1 MSMLEKYRNKIK
13 SPAEAAK
20 VVKSGD
26 WVDFGFGNGFPE
38 LFDEALAARRDE
50 LQDVKIRGGLV
61 YRPIIHTIDCDPDRK
76 HFQYYSW
83 HLGGYERKMFT
94 AGRLQFVPM
103 LLRLL
108 PEMYR
113 DYLRV
118 DVAVVPVSKPDEQGY
133 CGLGLANF
141 CWKTI
146 MEKARTV
153 IFEVNENMPC
163 LQGVNGSHRVSLDEA
178 DIIMEGQHGP
188 LCTSSYRTPSEADLQ
203 IARNVVAEIPN
214 GATLSLGVGTI
225 PFTIAQMLAQ
235 SDRGDLGCHTGTIS
249 DAFLALYKAGKLTN
263 AKKEVKTGLNTWNLA
278 SGSQELYDWLQENP
292 QLFYPAELDYVHN
305 PRVIEKISN
314 YISINGGVQ
323 LDLMG
328 QENAESVGT
337 RQLSGVGGQLDF
349 LEGAFLSRGG
359 AGYICIESSRVDKKG
374 VRHSNIVPAIAAGSA
389 ISGPRA
395 LIQNVATEYGV
406 AHLTGLSLKERAQAM
421 IAVAHPDFRE
431 ELQEYAAKTFG

>member
-1 MSMLEKYRNKIK
+1 MIEKYRNKIK

-38 LFDEALAARRDE
+38 LFDEALAVRRDE

-163 LQGVNGSHRVSLDEA
+163 LQGVDGSHRVSLDEA

-225 PFTIAQMLAQ
+225 PFTIAQLLAQ
-235 SDRGDLGCHTGTIS
+235 SDREDLGCHTGTIS

-421 IAVAHPDFRE
+421 IAVAHPDFRA

>member
-1 MSMLEKYRNKIK
+1 MLDKYRNKIK

-20 VVKSGD
+20 VVKNGD

-153 IFEVNENMPC
+153 IFEVNEKMPC
-163 LQGVNGSHRVSLDEA
+163 LQGVDGSHRVSLDEA

-235 SDRGDLGCHTGTIS
+235 SDREDLGCHTGTIS

-421 IAVAHPDFRE
+421 IAVAHPDFRA

>member
-1 MSMLEKYRNKIK
+1 MLEKYRDKIK

-163 LQGVNGSHRVSLDEA
+163 LQGVDGSHRVSLDEA

-235 SDRGDLGCHTGTIS
+235 SDREDLGCHTGTIS

-263 AKKEVKTGLNTWNLA
+263 AKKEVKTRLNTWNLA
-278 SGSQELYDWLQENP
+278 SGSQELYDWLQENH

-421 IAVAHPDFRE
+421 LAVAHPDFRA

>member
-1 MSMLEKYRNKIK
+1 MLEKYRNKIK

-83 HLGGYERKMFT
+83 HLEGYERKMFT

-163 LQGVNGSHRVSLDEA
+163 LQGVDGSHRVSLDEA

-235 SDRGDLGCHTGTIS
+235 SDREDLGCHTGTIS

-421 IAVAHPDFRE
+421 IAVAHPDFRA

>member
-1 MSMLEKYRNKIK
+1 MLEKYRNKIK

-20 VVKSGD
+20 VVKNGD

-118 DVAVVPVSKPDEQGY
+118 DVAVVPVSKPDDQGY

-146 MEKARTV
+146 MEKAHTV
-153 IFEVNENMPC
+153 IFEINENMPC
-163 LQGVNGSHRVSLDEA
+163 LQGMDGSHRVSLDEA

-235 SDRGDLGCHTGTIS
+235 SDREDLGCHTGTIS

-263 AKKEVKTGLNTWNLA
+263 AKKEVKTSLNTWNLA
-278 SGSQELYDWLQENP
+278 SGSQELYDWLQDNP
-292 QLFYPAELDYVHN
+292 QLFYPADLDYVHN
-305 PRVIEKISN
+305 PRVIEKITN

-374 VRHSNIVPAIAAGSA
+374 VRHSNIVPAITAGSA

-421 IAVAHPDFRE
+421 IAVAHPDFRA

>member
-1 MSMLEKYRNKIK
+1 MIEKYRNKIK

-38 LFDEALAARRDE
+38 LFDEALAVRRDE

-163 LQGVNGSHRVSLDEA
+163 LQGVDGSHRVSLDEA

-235 SDRGDLGCHTGTIS
+235 SDREDLGCHTGTIS

-421 IAVAHPDFRE
+421 IAVAHPDFRA

>member
-1 MSMLEKYRNKIK
+1 MEGHLHKFV
-13 SPAEAAK
+13 SPDEA
-20 VVKSGD
+20 VRLGVRSGD

-38 LFDEALAARRDE
+38 LMDEALARHKEE

-61 YRPIIHTIDCDPDRK
+61 YRPIIHTIDCDPERK

-118 DVAVVPVSKPDEQGY
+118 DVAVVPVSKPDDQGY

-146 MEKARTV
+146 MEKAHTV
-153 IFEVNENMPC
+153 IFEINENMPC
-163 LQGVNGSHRVSLDEA
+163 LQGMDGSHRVSLDEA

-235 SDRGDLGCHTGTIS
+235 SDREDLGCHTGTIS

-278 SGSQELYDWLQENP
+278 SGSQELYDWLQDNP
-292 QLFYPAELDYVHN
+292 QLFYPADLDYVHN
-305 PRVIEKISN
+305 PRVIEKIIN

-374 VRHSNIVPAIAAGSA
+374 VRHSNIVPAITAGSA

-421 IAVAHPDFRE
+421 IAVAHPDFRA

>member
-1 MSMLEKYRNKIK
+1 MNPFDIYKEKRRT
-13 SPAEAAK
+13 PEEA
-20 VVKSGD
+20 VQLVQSGD
-26 WVDFGFGNGFPE
+26 WVDYSQTCSFPAA
-38 LFDEALAARRDE
+38 LDAALAARRDE

-163 LQGVNGSHRVSLDEA
+163 LQGVDGSHRVSLDEA

-235 SDRGDLGCHTGTIS
+235 SDREDLGCHTGTIS

-421 IAVAHPDFRE
+421 IAVAHPDFRA

>member
-1 MSMLEKYRNKIK
+1 MNMIEKYRDKIK

-163 LQGVNGSHRVSLDEA
+163 LQGVDGSHRVSLDEA

-235 SDRGDLGCHTGTIS
+235 SDREDLGCHTGTIS

-278 SGSQELYDWLQENP
+278 SER
-292 QLFYPAELDYVHN
+292 F
-305 PRVIEKISN
+305 
-314 YISINGGVQ
+314 
-323 LDLMG
+323 
-328 QENAESVGT
+328 
-337 RQLSGVGGQLDF
+337 
-349 LEGAFLSRGG
+349 
-359 AGYICIESSRVDKKG
+359 
-374 VRHSNIVPAIAAGSA
+374 
-389 ISGPRA
+389 
-395 LIQNVATEYGV
+395 TETV
-406 AHLTGLSLKERAQAM
+406 
-421 IAVAHPDFRE
+421 
-431 ELQEYAAKTFG
+431 

>member
-1 MSMLEKYRNKIK
+1 MIEKYRNKIK

-163 LQGVNGSHRVSLDEA
+163 LQGVDGSHRVSLDEA

-235 SDRGDLGCHTGTIS
+235 SDREDLGCHTGTIS

-349 LEGAFLSRGG
+349 LDGAFLSRGG

-374 VRHSNIVPAIAAGSA
+374 VRHSNIVPAIAVGSA

-421 IAVAHPDFRE
+421 IAVAHPDFRA

>member
-1 MSMLEKYRNKIK
+1 MLEKYRNKIK

-163 LQGVNGSHRVSLDEA
+163 LQGVDGSHRVSLDEA

-235 SDRGDLGCHTGTIS
+235 SDREDLGCHTGTIS

-421 IAVAHPDFRE
+421 IAVAHPDFRA

>member
-1 MSMLEKYRNKIK
+1 MLEKYRNKIK
-13 SPAEAAK
+13 SPEEAAK

-118 DVAVVPVSKPDEQGY
+118 DVAVVPVSKPDDQGY

-163 LQGVNGSHRVSLDEA
+163 LQGVDGSHRVSLDEA
-178 DIIMEGQHGP
+178 DIIMEGEHGP
-188 LCTSSYRTPSEADLQ
+188 LCASSYRTPSEADLQ

-235 SDRGDLGCHTGTIS
+235 SDREDLGCHTGTIS

-292 QLFYPAELDYVHN
+292 QVFYPAELDYVHN

>member
-1 MSMLEKYRNKIK
+1 
-13 SPAEAAK
+13 
-20 VVKSGD
+20 
-26 WVDFGFGNGFPE
+26 
-38 LFDEALAARRDE
+38 
-50 LQDVKIRGGLV
+50 
-61 YRPIIHTIDCDPDRK
+61 
-76 HFQYYSW
+76 
-83 HLGGYERKMFT
+83 
-94 AGRLQFVPM
+94 M

-113 DYLRV
+113 EYLKV
-118 DVAVVPVSKPDEQGY
+118 DVAVIPVSKPDENGY
-133 CGLGLANF
+133 CGLGLASYG
-141 CWKTI
+141 WRAI
-146 MEKARTV
+146 MKKARTV
-153 IFEVNENMPC
+153 VFEINEHMPT
-163 LQGVNGSHRVSLDEA
+163 LQGVDGSHRVSLDEA
-178 DIIMEGQHGP
+178 DIIMEGEHQP
-188 LCTSSYRTPSEADLQ
+188 LCTSGYRTPSEADLQ

-225 PFTIAQMLAQ
+225 PFTSAQLLAQ
-235 SDRGDLGCHTGTIS
+235 SDKEDLGCHTGTIS

-263 AKKEVKTGLNTWNLA
+263 ARKEVQTGRNTWNLA
-278 SGSQELYDWLQENP
+278 SGSQELYDWLQEHP
-292 QLFYPAELDYVHN
+292 DLFYPADVEYVHN
-305 PRVIEKISN
+305 PRVMEKISN

-374 VRHSNIVPAIAAGSA
+374 VRHSNILPAIPAGSA

-406 AHLTGLSLKERAQAM
+406 AHLTGLSLKERARAM
-421 IAVAHPDFRE
+421 IAVAHPDFQA
-431 ELQEYAAKTFG
+431 ELTEYADKVFG

>member
-1 MSMLEKYRNKIK
+1 MLEKYRNKIK

-20 VVKSGD
+20 VVKNGD

-118 DVAVVPVSKPDEQGY
+118 DVAVVPVSKPDDQGY

-163 LQGVNGSHRVSLDEA
+163 LQGVDGSHRVSLDEA
-178 DIIMEGQHGP
+178 DIIMEGEHGP
-188 LCTSSYRTPSEADLQ
+188 LCASSYRTPSEADLQ

-235 SDRGDLGCHTGTIS
+235 SDREDLGCHTGTIS

-421 IAVAHPDFRE
+421 IAVAHPDFRK

>member
-1 MSMLEKYRNKIK
+1 MLEKYRNKIK

-163 LQGVNGSHRVSLDEA
+163 LQGVDGSHRVSLDEA

-235 SDRGDLGCHTGTIS
+235 SDREDLGCHTGTIS

-374 VRHSNIVPAIAAGSA
+374 VRHSNIVPAIAVGSA

-421 IAVAHPDFRE
+421 IAVAHPDFRA

>member
-1 MSMLEKYRNKIK
+1 MNMIEKYRDKIK

-146 MEKARTV
+146 MEG
-153 IFEVNENMPC
+153 E
-163 LQGVNGSHRVSLDEA
+163 
-178 DIIMEGQHGP
+178 HGP

-214 GATLSLGVGTI
+214 GATLSLGVGTL

-235 SDRGDLGCHTGTIS
+235 SDREDLGCHTGTIS

-395 LIQNVATEYGV
+395 LVQNVATEYGV

-421 IAVAHPDFRE
+421 IAVAHPDFRA

>member
-1 MSMLEKYRNKIK
+1 MIEKYRNKIK

-20 VVKSGD
+20 VVKNGD

-118 DVAVVPVSKPDEQGY
+118 DVAVVPVSKPDAQGY

-146 MEKARTV
+146 MEKAHTV
-153 IFEVNENMPC
+153 IFEINENMPC
-163 LQGVNGSHRVSLDEA
+163 LQGMDGSHRVSLDEA
-178 DIIMEGQHGP
+178 DIIMEGPHGP
-188 LCTSSYRTPSEADLQ
+188 LCASSYRTPSEADLQ

-235 SDRGDLGCHTGTIS
+235 SDREDLGCHTGTIS

-278 SGSQELYDWLQENP
+278 SGSQELYDWLQDNP
-292 QLFYPAELDYVHN
+292 QLFYPADLDYVHN
-305 PRVIEKISN
+305 PRVIEKITN

-374 VRHSNIVPAIAAGSA
+374 IRYSNIVPAIAAGSA

-421 IAVAHPDFRE
+421 IAVAHPDFRA

>member
-1 MSMLEKYRNKIK
+1 MLEKYRNKVMT
-13 SPAEAAK
+13 PAEAAK
-20 VVKSGD
+20 VVKNGD

-50 LQDVKIRGGLV
+50 LTDVKIRGGLV
-61 YRPIIHTIDCDPDRK
+61 YRPVIHTVDCDPEMK
-76 HFQYYSW
+76 HFHYYSW
-83 HLGGYERKMFT
+83 HLGAYERKMFT
-94 AGRLQFVPM
+94 QKRLSFVPM

-113 DYLRV
+113 DYLKV
-118 DVAVVPVSKPDEQGY
+118 DVAVIPVSKPDENGC
-133 CGLGLANF
+133 CGLGLASYG
-141 CWKTI
+141 WRAI

-153 IFEVNENMPC
+153 VFEINEHMPT
-163 LQGVNGSHRVSLDEA
+163 LQGVDGSHRVSLDEA
-178 DIIMEGQHGP
+178 DIIMEGEHAP
-188 LCTSSYRTPSEADLQ
+188 LCTNSYRTPSEADLQ

-225 PFTIAQMLAQ
+225 PFTIAQLLAK
-235 SDRGDLGCHTGTIS
+235 SDKEDLGCHTGTIS

-263 AKKEVKTGLNTWNLA
+263 AKKEVQTGRSTWNLA

-292 QLFYPAELDYVHN
+292 DLFYPADVEYVHN
-305 PRVIEKISN
+305 PRVMEKISN

-337 RQLSGVGGQLDF
+337 RQLSGMGGQLDF

-374 VRHSNIVPAIAAGSA
+374 VRHSNILPAIPAGSA

-421 IAVAHPDFRE
+421 IAVAHPDFRA
-431 ELQEYAAKTFG
+431 ELTEYAEKVFG

>member
-13 SPAEAAK
+13 SPEEAAK
-20 VVKSGD
+20 VVKNGD

-163 LQGVNGSHRVSLDEA
+163 LQGVDGSHRVSLDEA

-235 SDRGDLGCHTGTIS
+235 SDREDLGCHTGTIS

-421 IAVAHPDFRE
+421 IAVAHPDFRA